1 MMNVPTHLTINP
13 FVVQQVPMIA
23 SNICNNRNW
32 KELSEQHLTRL
43 CQSMDESER
52 QQIQRLADLYT
63 NNTVEGL
70 LEGFKC
76 NKCQKQAFKRC
87 SKCKSVWYCSRE
99 CQVGDWPQHK
109 EKCKKLAKELQEAQE
124 KDKKNIDQ
132 LAKPSEPKKVLIDE
146 LD

>member
-1 MMNVPTHLTINP
+1 M
-13 FVVQQVPMIA
+13 
-23 SNICNNRNW
+23 
-32 KELSEQHLTRL
+32 
-43 CQSMDESER
+43 
-52 QQIQRLADLYT
+52 ADLYT

-76 NKCQKQAFKRC
+76 NKCQKQAYKRC

-109 EKCKKLAKELQEAQE
+109 EKCKRITKEFEEAQE
-124 KDKKNIDQ
+124 KQKQNVEALVQ
-132 LAKPSEPKKVLIDE
+132 QAEPKKVLIDE